1 MRVFLAVVVLLA
13 CLAMVSTA
21 QAQTP
26 WSDSVNQI
34 RSNSAT
40 GLGAR
45 SLGMGGAFT
54 AVADGPTA
62 VYWNPAGL
70 AWGQGWQAEFSV
82 TGRVNNLDSI
92 SDARDLYDAIRDI
105 DDNPT
110 VDDFEELYN
119 QAQNLNGR
127 PLISDFSA
135 SLLSI
140 GYDNIALGIWA
151 QAAGGANLTAPA
163 AAFDPTVPAT
173 VTTSGDGLGYATA
186 GIGYGHKVKPNFG
199 VGITA
204 KYIEAGRSSA
214 DFTAIYDGAGNVTV
228 PANATSSDHES
239 DFGIDLGIIYEP
251 QPEVYCGR
259 VRLGAMVRNL
269 NSPSFAIGP
278 GGSNIDFDP
287 TVNVGVAIR
296 SADDRT
302 LFAFDLHN
310 LTGANDTQPQVC
322 AGLEYEVANWL
333 TLRAG
338 SFDGE
343 FTKGLSAYLGDF
355 RLSAAI
361 GSSWDELASLS
372 LDWGF

>member
-1 MRVFLAVVVLLA
+1 MRFFFAVLVLVA
-13 CLAMVSTA
+13 CLAMVSAA

-34 RSNSAT
+34 RSNTGT

-70 AWGQGWQAEFSV
+70 AWNQGWQTEFSI
-82 TGRVNNLDSI
+82 TGQVNSLDSI
-92 SDARDLYDAIRDI
+92 SDAGDLYDAIRDI

-119 QAQNLNGR
+119 QAQTLSGR
-127 PLISDFSA
+127 PLIADFSA
-135 SLLSI
+135 SVLSM
-140 GYDNIALGIWA
+140 GYNNIAVGIWA
-151 QAAGGANLTAPA
+151 QAAGGAELVAPA
-163 AAFDPTVPAT
+163 GAFDPTVPAAVAT
-173 VTTSGDGLGYATA
+173 NGDGLGYATA
-186 GIGYGHKVKPNFG
+186 GLGYGHKVKPNFG

-204 KYIEAGRSSA
+204 KFIEAGRA
-214 DFTAIYDGAGNVTV
+214 DANFTALYDGAGNVTTT
-228 PANATSSDHES
+228 PNPTNSDNDD
-239 DFGIDLGIIYEP
+239 DFGIDLGLIYEP

-259 VRLGAMVRNL
+259 VRLGAMVRNI
-269 NSPSFAIGP
+269 NSPSFAIGI
-278 GGSNIDFDP
+278 GGSEIEFEP
-287 TVNVGVAIR
+287 TVNVGLAVR
-296 SADDRT
+296 SANDRA

-310 LTGANDTQPQVC
+310 LTGANDTQLQVC

-333 TLRAG
+333 ILRVG

-343 FTKGLSAYLGDF
+343 FTKGLSAYLGSL